1 MNYQDIL
8 QSCVTQLNA
17 TNRIV
22 PVINGAPGGG
32 KSSLSREII
41 AAMGIPPDKIV
52 EFNASLRE
60 PSDILGIP
68 FKSPD
73 ETHSM
78 WLPPEEMWKLREGQ
92 GRCALIMEEYSDG
105 IMAMQNALCR
115 VILDRH
121 AGQMALSKDLYI
133 IGTGNRTEDKS
144 GANRV
149 STKFHN
155 RVRLF
160 TLDVAIDPWCQ
171 WALDKGIDVV
181 LIQFLR
187 FRPNLLMDFDPNR
200 AINPTPRKWEDVSLI
215 PTTLPSGLYFGS
227 VAGDV
232 GEGAAAEYT
241 GFRRIYEGLPN
252 IDALL
257 LNPAKT
263 EVPTDPAVLFALSG
277 ALAHKSSKDNFD
289 RVWEFVQRMPVDF
302 QVMTVCD
309 VSKLKP
315 EVRNT
320 KAFVQFA
327 TKNSNV
333 LV

>member
-1 MNYQDIL
+1 MNYQDIFDANVA
-8 QSCVTQLNA
+8 QYAV

-22 PVINGAPGGG
+22 SVIRGAPGGG
-32 KSSLSREII
+32 KSTLSRAIM
-41 AAMGIPPDKIV
+41 AALGITPENTV
-52 EFNASLRE
+52 EFNGSLRE
-60 PSDILGIP
+60 PSDLLGIP
-68 FKSPD
+68 FKAAD
-73 ETHSM
+73 GEHTI
-78 WLPPEEMWKLREGQ
+78 WLPPEEMYQLRKGQ
-92 GRCALIMEEYSDG
+92 GRKALILEEYSDST
-105 IMAMQNALCR
+105 MPMQNAFCR

-121 AGQMALSKDLYI
+121 AGQLALSDELYI

-155 RVRLF
+155 RTRIYD
-160 TLDVAIDPWCQ
+160 LDVAIEPWSQ
-171 WALDKGIDVV
+171 WALEAGIDVV

-187 FRPNLLMDFDPNR
+187 FRPNLLMDFDANR
-200 AINPTPRKWEDVSLI
+200 ACNPTPRKWEDVSLI
-215 PTTLPSGLYFGS
+215 PTNLPSNLYFGS

-257 LNPAKT
+257 LNPAKM

>member
-8 QSCVTQLNA
+8 DSVVTQWNT
-17 TNRIV
+17 TNKVV

-32 KSSLSREII
+32 KSTLARNAVKAI
-41 AAMGIPPDKIV
+41 GIPPERTV
-52 EFNASLRE
+52 EFNGSLRE

-78 WLPPEEMWKLREGQ
+78 WLPPEEMWKLRAGQ
-92 GRCALIMEEYSDG
+92 GRCALLMEEYSDS

-121 AGQMALSKDLYI
+121 AGQMPLSDELYI

-160 TLDVAIDPWCQ
+160 TLDVAIDPWCN
-171 WALDKGIDVV
+171 WALDVGIDVV

-215 PTTLPSGLYFGS
+215 PTTLPSNLYFGS

-252 IDALL
+252 IDSLL
-257 LNPAKT
+257 LNPAKA
-263 EVPTDPAVLFALSG
+263 EVPKDPAVLFALSG
-277 ALAHKSSKDNFD
+277 ALAHRSSKDNFD

-315 EVRNT
+315 DVRNT

>member
-1 MNYQDIL
+1 MNYQDIFDA
-8 QSCVTQLNA
+8 CVAQYQA

-22 PVINGAPGGG
+22 SVIRGAPGGG
-32 KSSLSREII
+32 KSTLSRDIMQSI
-41 AAMGIPPDKIV
+41 GITPDRTV

-68 FKSPD
+68 FKAPD
-73 ETHSM
+73 ETHAM
-78 WLPPEEMWKLREGQ
+78 WLPPEEMWKLRAGS
-92 GRCALIMEEYSDG
+92 GKCALILEEYSDG
-105 IMAMQNALCR
+105 TMPMQNGLCR

-121 AGQMALSKDLYI
+121 AGQLALSKELYI

-155 RVRLF
+155 RVRVF
-160 TLDVAIDPWCQ
+160 DLDVAIDPWSS
-171 WALDKGIDVV
+171 WALEAGIDVV

-200 AINPTPRKWEDVSLI
+200 AINPTPRKWEDVAMI
-215 PTTLPSGLYFGS
+215 PTTLRTDLYFGS

-289 RVWEFVQRMPVDF
+289 RVWEFVQRMPIDF

-333 LV
+333 LI

>member
-1 MNYQDIL
+1 MNYNDIHDA
-8 QSCVTQLNA
+8 CVEQYKS

-22 PVINGAPGGG
+22 AVINGAPGGG
-32 KSSLSREII
+32 KSTLSRDIMRAI
-41 AAMGIPPDKIV
+41 GIGPERTV

-68 FKSPD
+68 FKAPD
-73 ETHSM
+73 ETHAM
-78 WLPPEEMWKLREGQ
+78 WLPPEEMWKLREGS
-92 GRCALIMEEYSDG
+92 GRCALILEEYSDG
-105 IMAMQNALCR
+105 TMPMQNGLCR

-121 AGQMALSKDLYI
+121 AGQLPLSKELYI

-160 TLDVAIDPWCQ
+160 HLDVAIDAWSR
-171 WALDKGIDVV
+171 WALEVGIDVV

-200 AINPTPRKWEDVSLI
+200 AINPTPRKWEDVAMI
-215 PTTLPSGLYFGS
+215 PTTLRTELYFGS

-263 EVPTDPAVLFALSG
+263 EVPKDPAVLFALSG
-277 ALAHKSSKDNFD
+277 ALAHKAGKDSFD
-289 RVWEFVQRMPVDF
+289 RMYEFVERMPKDF

-309 VSKLKP
+309 ASKLKP
-315 EVRNT
+315 EIRNT
-320 KAFVQFA
+320 RAFVKFA
-327 TKNSNV
+327 TANSNI
-333 LV
+333 LI

>member
-1 MNYQDIL
+1 MNYQDIFDASVA
-8 QSCVTQLNA
+8 QYAV

-22 PVINGAPGGG
+22 HVIRGAPGGG
-32 KSSLSREII
+32 KSTLSRAIM
-41 AAMGIPPDKIV
+41 AAIGITEENTV
-52 EFNASLRE
+52 EFNGSLRE
-60 PSDILGIP
+60 PSDLLGIP
-68 FKSPD
+68 FKSHD
-73 ETHSM
+73 GEHTV
-78 WLPPEEMWKLREGQ
+78 WLPPEEMYKLRRGS
-92 GRCALIMEEYSDG
+92 GRKALILEEYSDST
-105 IMAMQNALCR
+105 MPMQNAFCR

-121 AGQMALSKDLYI
+121 AGQLPLSDELYI

-155 RVRLF
+155 RTRIYD
-160 TLDVAIDPWCQ
+160 LDVAIEPWSQ
-171 WALDKGIDVV
+171 WALDVGIDVV

-200 AINPTPRKWEDVSLI
+200 ACNPTPRKWEDVALI
-215 PTTLPSGLYFGS
+215 PTNLPNHLYFGS

-257 LNPAKT
+257 LNPAKM

-289 RVWEFVQRMPVDF
+289 RVWEYVQRMPVDF